1 MSSKAFKP
9 NTMSADELADL
20 LRTADGGYSSERY
33 AEIFGISPA
42 KLALQ
47 GDKYRRAGDIVTR
60 SESEQCFI
68 RDALQVVRAATSSG
82 VTLSR
87 AIEWFRN
94 EPISAFDS
102 RTAEQLVS
110 EGKVD
115 QLLRFLESWQAGSQG

>member
-1 MSSKAFKP
+1 MIKP

-20 LRTADGGYSSERY
+20 LMKADGYYSTERY
-33 AEIFGISPA
+33 TEVFGTSPA
-42 KLALQ
+42 KLALH
-47 GDKYRRAGDIVTR
+47 GDKYRRPGDTLTR
-60 SESEQCFI
+60 DESEQCFI
-68 RDALQVVRAATSSG
+68 HDALQVVCAATSSG

-87 AIEWFRN
+87 AIEWFRS
-94 EPISAFDS
+94 EPIPTFDS